1 MDLIGKTIRNYQI
14 VEEIGRGGMGTVYR
28 AQQPSLNRSVAIK
41 VLAPNLA
48 QDKEFFDRF
57 KQEALATAALD
68 HPNIIHVYDTGEE
81 NEIHYIAMEYIGGGN
96 LFTRMKKLAAPMPPL
111 EAIPIAA
118 QIALA
123 LDYAHRR
130 NIVHRD
136 VKPSNI
142 LLDSEGRAVLSD
154 LGIARALEGTR
165 LTHTGITMGT
175 PEYMSPEQAEGKPLD
190 GRADLYSLGVVLFEM
205 LTGRTPF
212 QADTPLVM
220 LYKQIHDQPP
230 DPTKV
235 NAKIPKKLG
244 AVLQKSLAKDPA
256 KRFAIG
262 QQMANALL
270 ASVPGARMQPVT
282 PGATVQVQPTKEVVA
297 NTLDTARAV
306 GARTLRGVGR
316 FLLVLL
322 QRTIEALLAA
332 AVLIVLLTILLS
344 IVFSFV
350 IARYAQS
357 ALSNYAWNFSDFGPT
372 KPYVLTSSYFKQYA
386 TPYATNSTFG
396 TISEADLAFAAPD
409 QVRLSAKILGNPVTL
424 DGMVFPSNGVPQ
436 LQLQHLNSM
445 PLPIVDNIISNG
457 INQGMQD
464 GWSKSPVRVVRFIV
478 TDTSLTMET
487 ANK

>member
-1 MDLIGKTIRNYQI
+1 MNLIGKTIGNYQI

-41 VLAPNLA
+41 ILAPNLA

-68 HPNIIHVYDTGEE
+68 HPNIIHVYDAGEK

-96 LFTRMKKLAAPMPPL
+96 LFTRMKKLGGPMPPL
-111 EAIPIAA
+111 EAIAFASQIAA
-118 QIALA
+118 A

-142 LLDSEGRAVLSD
+142 LLDPEGRAVLSD

-175 PEYMSPEQAEGKPLD
+175 PEDMSPEQAEGKPLD

-220 LYKQIHDQPP
+220 LYKQIHDPPP

-235 NAKIPKKLG
+235 NSKIPKKLG

-256 KRFAIG
+256 KRFANG
-262 QQMANALL
+262 QQMATALL
-270 ASVPGARMQPVT
+270 ASIPGARMQPVT
-282 PGATVQVQPTKEVVA
+282 PGATVHVQPPKEIVT
-297 NTLDTARAV
+297 NTLNTAREV

-316 FLLVLL
+316 FLLVLF
-322 QRTIEALLAA
+322 QRAVEALIAA
-332 AVLIVLLTILLS
+332 AILIVLLTILLS

-357 ALSNYAWNFSDFGPT
+357 TLSNYAWYFQDLGPT
-372 KPYVLTSSYFKQYA
+372 KPYVLTSSYFRQHA
-386 TPYATNSTFG
+386 TPYITNSTFG
-396 TISEADLAFAAPD
+396 TISEADLVFAAPD
-409 QVRLSAKILGNPVTL
+409 RVHLSAKILGNPVTL
-424 DGMVFPSNGVPQ
+424 DGVVFAANGVPQ
-436 LQLQHLNSM
+436 FQLQHLNSM
-445 PLPIVDNIISNG
+445 PLPIVDSIISNG

-464 GWSKSPVRVVRFIV
+464 GWSKSPVRVVRFVV
-478 TDTSLTMET
+478 TDASLTMET
-487 ANK
+487 ENK